1 MANLYFLILT
11 LMELYKPISDSGGQ
25 PVLALPL
32 TFVVVVSMV
41 KDGYEDCN
49 RSKSDKEENSRD
61 AHYCERGAQTFECQ
75 QSK

>member
-1 MANLYFLILT
+1 
-11 LMELYKPISDSGGQ
+11 MELYKPISDSGGQ

-32 TFVVVVSMV
+32 AFVVIVSMV

-61 AHYCERGAQTFECQ
+61 AQYCERGGKTFEC
-75 QSK
+75 